1 MTMLPRPAYRT
12 IRTPPPLKP
21 CHPLGGI
28 PVLVVGVPEISKK
41 DSVMLRSSITIAV
54 TAGLML
60 SACATSGSGSSP
72 AGTASLTALQGGEW
86 RVEDIAGAGVIDNSP
101 ATLLFGADGRLS
113 GNASC
118 NRLIASYTIEG
129 SKLTISP
136 AGTTMMACPPA
147 LMDQERKLVDLLGTV
162 TRYSI
167 DRTGALTLTSASG
180 KQIVARR

>member
-1 MTMLPRPAYRT
+1 
-12 IRTPPPLKP
+12 
-21 CHPLGGI
+21 
-28 PVLVVGVPEISKK
+28 
-41 DSVMLRSSITIAV
+41 MLRLSIVTI

-60 SACATSGSGSSP
+60 SACATTGSSVSS
-72 AGTASLTALQGGEW
+72 GGNTSVTALQAGEW

-162 TRYSI
+162 TLYSI

>member
-1 MTMLPRPAYRT
+1 
-12 IRTPPPLKP
+12 
-21 CHPLGGI
+21 
-28 PVLVVGVPEISKK
+28 
-41 DSVMLRSSITIAV
+41 MLRLSIITI

-60 SACATSGSGSSP
+60 SACATTGSSVSS
-72 AGTASLTALQGGEW
+72 GGNASVTALQAGEW
-86 RVEDIAGAGVIDNSP
+86 RVEVIAGAGVIDNSP
-101 ATLLFGADGRLS
+101 ATLLFGSDGRLS

-129 SKLTISP
+129 SKLTISS

-147 LMDQERKLVDLLGTV
+147 LMNQERKLVDLLGTV